1 MQQAQYSLRK
11 RHDVEGKQKVVLA
24 VIGLLAITTWTVVAN
39 KIRPELIKK
48 AQKALVQDPPKKE
61 KVIA

>member
-1 MQQAQYSLRK
+1 M
-11 RHDVEGKQKVVLA
+11 ENKQKVVLSLAGLA
-24 VIGLLAITTWTVVAN
+24 VIATWQVISG

-61 KVIA
+61 KVTA

>member
-1 MQQAQYSLRK
+1 M
-11 RHDVEGKQKVVLA
+11 EGKQKVVLA